1 MSAVS
6 ITPSP
11 AFQTFQFTDVDEFR
25 AAVRKFSV
33 DFTPLARKISVRQSI
48 LNLADFDITVVHSFP
63 RIADTQLAANCTAI
77 CLTMDDDDLVR
88 FNGVDVGRAYVGI
101 GYGGNDFSIVERAGA
116 RLASINF
123 TPEIHDRGWPE
134 TSRHFSVFLAAIS
147 AHQKLRLLVSEI
159 MKFASE
165 APDLLMVPKTMSAIR
180 ETLLLAVDQ
189 VFESTKQ
196 PWARK
201 SLHSAQA
208 FATFQRVEALLREE
222 LKSPIYSDALANAAG
237 ISVRA
242 LQDVISQ
249 YRGMSLHRYL
259 RLKRLWLVRKRLLIA
274 DQISV
279 KACALEFG
287 FWHMS
292 DFSRS
297 YQAHFGETPGQTLA
311 RAR

>member
-6 ITPSP
+6 FSPSP
-11 AFQTFQFTDVDEFR
+11 AFQTRYFNDVDEFR
-25 AAVRKFSV
+25 FAVRKFSV
-33 DFTPLARKISVRQSI
+33 DFTPLARKISVWQSI
-48 LNLADFDITVVHSFP
+48 LNLADFDIAVVQSFP

-101 GYGGNDFSIVERAGA
+101 GYGGSGFSIAEKTGA

-134 TSRHFSVFLAAIS
+134 ASRHFSIFLTTIS

-159 MKFASE
+159 LKFAAESPN
-165 APDLLMVPKTMSAIR
+165 ALLAPKTMTAVR

-189 VFESTKQ
+189 VFESAEQ
-196 PWARK
+196 LAPWR
-201 SLHSAQA
+201 SLHSASA
-208 FATFQRVEALLREE
+208 FATFQKVEALLLED
-222 LKSPIYSDALANAAG
+222 LKSPIYSDALANAVG
-237 ISVRA
+237 ISVRT
-242 LQDVISQ
+242 LQDVIKQ

-259 RLKRLWLVRKRLLIA
+259 RLKRLWLVRKRLLLG

-279 KACALEFG
+279 KACALEYG
-287 FWHMS
+287 FWHMG

-297 YQAHFGETPGQTLA
+297 YQNHFGETPSQTVAQA
-311 RAR
+311 R

>member
-1 MSAVS
+1 MTAGS

-11 AFQTFQFTDVDEFR
+11 AFQAFHFTDIDEFKR
-25 AAVRKFSV
+25 AVRKYCV

-48 LNLADFDITVVHSFP
+48 LNLTDFDIVVVHSFP

-77 CLTMDDDDLVR
+77 CLTMDDDNLVR
-88 FNGVDVGRAYVGI
+88 FNGVDVGRAYAGI
-101 GYGGNDFSIVERAGA
+101 GHGGDRFSIVERTGA

-123 TPEIHDRGWPE
+123 TPEVHDRGWPE
-134 TSRHFSVFLAAIS
+134 TNRHFSVFLTTLS

-159 MKFASE
+159 IKFASE
-165 APDLLMVPKTMSAIR
+165 YPEVVVAPKTGAAIK

-189 VFESTKQ
+189 LFENNQ
-196 PWARK
+196 PWGRR
-201 SLHSAQA
+201 SLHSASS
-208 FATFQRVEALLREE
+208 FAIFQRVEAHLLED
-222 LKSPIYSDALANAAG
+222 LKNPIYSDALANAAG
-237 ISVRA
+237 ISVRT
-242 LQDVISQ
+242 LQDVIMQ

-259 RLKRLWLVRKRLLIA
+259 RLKRLWLVRKRLLLGG
-274 DQISV
+274 QISV
-279 KACALEFG
+279 KACALEYG

-297 YQAHFGETPGQTLA
+297 YQNQFGETPSQTLE